1 MHRALSE
8 LICLGGL
15 PNSAAQTATINGDDP
30 VFATRYRVA
39 GPGAASIA
47 AAAVAA
53 ANLWTLRGGM
63 PQQVTVNARAAA
75 AAMRSNHYLKIDG
88 QMPPR
93 PTDTFTGF
101 YETNNGRW
109 IYLHSNFSNIR
120 ARNLSVLGAEP
131 EPQAVSAAVARWDGL
146 ALEEAIAAAGG
157 CAAFV
162 RSEEEWNA
170 SPQAAFVASEP
181 LFEII
186 RIGDAPPEP
195 MPQGDRPLSGIRA
208 LDLTRVL
215 AGPTCGRT
223 LAEHGADVMRVSR
236 EGLPDSGLFDLDT
249 GLGKLS
255 TFIDLRT
262 AEGVEKL
269 RHLARE
275 SDVFSQSYRPGSM
288 AARGFSPQDLAT
300 LRPGIVCV
308 SLSAWGNTGPWC
320 DRRGY
325 DTVVQSAN
333 GMAYRG
339 DREQPVLMPVSAQD
353 YIAGY
358 LMAYGAM
365 VALAR
370 RATVG
375 GSWLVRL
382 SLAGCG
388 HWVRKQGLLQAS
400 EFATMPVNLSADEIA
415 SFVMDSDSTVG
426 RLTHL
431 APVAQMSETT
441 PHWAR
446 PSVPLGSHAPAW
458 PPRSLN

>member
-1 MHRALSE
+1 M
-8 LICLGGL
+8 
-15 PNSAAQTATINGDDP
+15 
-30 VFATRYRVA
+30 
-39 GPGAASIA
+39 
-47 AAAVAA
+47 
-53 ANLWTLRGGM
+53 
-63 PQQVTVNARAAA
+63 
-75 AAMRSNHYLKIDG
+75 
-88 QMPPR
+88 
-93 PTDTFTGF
+93 
-101 YETNNGRW
+101 
-109 IYLHSNFSNIR
+109 
-120 ARNLSVLGAEP
+120 
-131 EPQAVSAAVARWDGL
+131 
-146 ALEEAIAAAGG
+146 
-157 CAAFV
+157 
-162 RSEEEWNA
+162 
-170 SPQAAFVASEP
+170 
-181 LFEII
+181 
-186 RIGDAPPEP
+186 
-195 MPQGDRPLSGIRA
+195 
-208 LDLTRVL
+208 
-215 AGPTCGRT
+215 
-223 LAEHGADVMRVSR
+223 
-236 EGLPDSGLFDLDT
+236 
-249 GLGKLS
+249 S

-333 GMAYRG
+333 GMAHRG

-370 RATVG
+370 RATEG

-400 EFATMPVNLSADEIA
+400 EFATMPANLPADEIA

-431 APVAQMSETT
+431 APVAQMSETS
-441 PHWAR
+441 PHWTR

-458 PPRSLN
+458 PPRSLNEEQARNE